1 MNDILQYFLLLPL
14 LGFLISLLL
23 PETKEKIISWTAF
36 STVFL
41 QLISLV
47 VFIIIWLFYGAND
60 FNLKEI
66 KSLGLPVKL
75 PSLQTSSKF
84 LITHQRMDV
93 KTNRMED
100 LYKLISNICIFEFT
114 GLYTPYIR
122 IWVLIGTPH
131 IRSYGLF

>member
-60 FNLKEI
+60 LNLKEI
-66 KSLGLPVKL
+66 TFLK
-75 PSLQTSSKF
+75 TSNYEFFIDFYFDKISAVYLF
-84 LITHQRMDV
+84 VGALLTSMITTH
-93 KTNRMED
+93 
-100 LYKLISNICIFEFT
+100 C
-114 GLYTPYIR
+114 
-122 IWVLIGTPH
+122 
-131 IRSYGLF
+131 

>member
-60 FNLKEI
+60 LNLKEI
-66 KSLGLPVKL
+66 
-75 PSLQTSSKF
+75 TF
-84 LITHQRMDV
+84 L
-93 KTNRMED
+93 KTFCCLLVCWCVVNFND
-100 LYKLISNICIFEFT
+100 NNI
-114 GLYTPYIR
+114 
-122 IWVLIGTPH
+122 
-131 IRSYGLF
+131 